1 MFGLFSPRCPLEIGI
16 KAWIER
22 RFRDLAAGI
31 GGERIRQA
39 KILLPGD
46 ADVPQIGSGSDQE
59 LASMFAQVC
68 YLMDISHEGFQL
80 ATTEDVSLGGASGA
94 YLGPER
100 TGEGSR
106 IILAKSLPQDPHR
119 LLATSAYLIGH
130 EVVRQ
135 KFPEIARSQDV
146 SWAIDLVPACYGLGV
161 FAANSLRRGGVGG
174 CGSGGCSSCGPDET
188 ATKGVLTPTNY
199 GHVLALL
206 AWVRDEEAPAWA
218 ESVGR
223 DVAHT
228 MKPSLKF
235 LTKTGDCAFSK
246 ADFGLIPENRSVG
259 DLRAI
264 LNSSLKTQQFDVL
277 RELVRRSDAAEELA
291 SDIEP
296 FLRDREASV
305 RRQAA
310 AALSS
315 VPKLTSDTFLEML
328 RLMDDSEG
336 AVRGALTYAL
346 RPGCGEEQLAQE
358 ALMKLINDP
367 HLTTA
372 GQAAGALSQFDDLPN
387 GALDAGLKLLRRG
400 VAKLN
405 DDVVSVALDLL
416 KLLTDDVESLVAAR
430 FNDDDDVLHM
440 VNGHLHPEAEAD
452 ESLSLP
458 IAVPP
463 SV

>member
-1 MFGLFSPRCPLEIGI
+1 MFGLFSPKCPLEIGI

-22 RFRDLAAGI
+22 RFRDLAAGV
-31 GGERIRQA
+31 GGERIRQT
-39 KILLPGD
+39 KILTPGD
-46 ADVPQIGSGSDQE
+46 ADVPKIGSGSEQE
-59 LASMFAQVC
+59 LAAFVAQIC
-68 YLMDISHEGFQL
+68 YWMDLSIDDFVLQ
-80 ATTEDVSLGGASGA
+80 TTEDANLGGASGA
-94 YLGPER
+94 YVGPQTPEER
-100 TGEGSR
+100 PR
-106 IILAKSLPQDPHR
+106 LVLAQSLPQDPDR

-130 EVVRQ
+130 EVVRR
-135 KFPEIARSQDV
+135 KFPDIARSEDV
-146 SWAIDLVPACYGLGV
+146 SWVIDLVPACYGLGV
-161 FAANSLRRGGVGG
+161 FAANSLRRSGVPG
-174 CGSGGCSSCGPDET
+174 CGTGGCSSCGPDET
-188 ATKGVLTPTNY
+188 STKGVLTPTNY

-206 AWVRDEEAPAWA
+206 AWVRDEETPEWA
-218 ESVGR
+218 TSISREVG
-223 DVAHT
+223 HT
-228 MKPSLKF
+228 MAPSLKY
-235 LTKTGDCAFSK
+235 LTKTGDCVFNK
-246 ADFGLIPENRSVG
+246 DDFGLILENRSAS

-264 LNSSLKTQQFDVL
+264 LNSPLKTQHFETL
-277 RELVRRSDAAEELA
+277 RELVRNSEAAEELA
-291 SDIEP
+291 NDIEP
-296 FLRDREASV
+296 FLRQRETSV

-346 RPGCGEEQLAQE
+346 RPGCGEEQLALE

-372 GQAAGALSQFDDLPN
+372 GQAAVALSQFDDLPN
-387 GALDAGLKLLRRG
+387 GSLDTGLKLLRRS

-405 DDVVSVALDLL
+405 DDVVSMALDLL

-430 FNDDDDVLHM
+430 FNDDSDVLHM
-440 VNGHLHPEAEAD
+440 VNGHLHPESEE

-458 IAVPP
+458 MAVPP

>member
-22 RFRDLAAGI
+22 RFGDLAVGI

-46 ADVPQIGSGSDQE
+46 ADVPQIGSGSEQE
-59 LASMFAQVC
+59 LAAMFAQVC
-68 YLMDISHEGFQL
+68 YLMDLSHEGFQL
-80 ATTEDVSLGGASGA
+80 ATTEDANLGGASGA
-94 YLGPER
+94 YVGPESP
-100 TGEGSR
+100 TELPR
-106 IILAKSLPQDPHR
+106 IILAKSLPQDPNR

-146 SWAIDLVPACYGLGV
+146 SWTIDLVSACYGLGV

-206 AWVRDEEAPAWA
+206 AWVRNEEAPAWA
-218 ESVGR
+218 EVVSREVG
-223 DVAHT
+223 HT
-228 MKPSLKF
+228 LKPSLKY
-235 LTKTGDCAFSK
+235 LTKTGDCAFNK
-246 ADFGLIPENRSVG
+246 DDFGVVLATRSVDG
-259 DLRAI
+259 FRAI
-264 LNSSLKTQQFDVL
+264 LNSSLKTQHFETL
-277 RELVRRSDAAEELA
+277 RELVRNSAAAEELA
-291 SDIEP
+291 TDIEP
-296 FLRDREASV
+296 FLRHREPSV

-315 VPKLTSDTFLEML
+315 VPKLTSDSFLEML

-336 AVRGALTYAL
+336 TVRGALTYAL
-346 RPGCGEEQLAQE
+346 RPGCGEEEMALE
-358 ALMKLINDP
+358 ALMKLIGDP

-372 GQAAGALSQFDDLPN
+372 GQAAVALSQFDDLPN
-387 GALDAGLKLLRRG
+387 GSLDAGLKLLRRG

-440 VNGHLHPEAEAD
+440 VNGHLHPEAEVN

>member
-31 GGERIRQA
+31 GAERVRKA
-39 KILLPGD
+39 KILTPGD
-46 ADVPQIGSGSDQE
+46 ADVPQIGSGSEQD
-59 LASMFAQVC
+59 LAQMFAQVC
-68 YLMDISHEGFQL
+68 YQMDLSHEDFLLQ
-80 ATTEDVSLGGASGA
+80 TTEDANLGGASGA
-94 YLGPER
+94 YVGPGAQAELP
-100 TGEGSR
+100 R
-106 IILAKSLPQDPHR
+106 IILAKSLPEDPDR

-161 FAANSLRRGGVGG
+161 FAANSLRRGGVPG
-174 CGSGGCSSCGPDET
+174 CGTGGCSSCGPDET

-206 AWVRDEEAPAWA
+206 AWIRNEENPEWA
-218 ESVGR
+218 HVVDREVG
-223 DVAHT
+223 HT
-228 MKPSLKF
+228 MKASLKY
-235 LTKTGDCAFSK
+235 LTRSEDCAFNK
-246 ADFGLIPENRSVG
+246 DDFGRIPENRSVS
-259 DLRAI
+259 DFRAI
-264 LNSSLKTQQFDVL
+264 LNSSLKTQHFETL
-277 RELVRRSDAAEELA
+277 RELVRQSAAAEELA
-291 SDIEP
+291 ADIEP
-296 FLRDREASV
+296 FLRHRETSV
-305 RRQAA
+305 RRQAV

-328 RLMDDSEG
+328 RLIDDSEG
-336 AVRGALTYAL
+336 TVRGALTYAL
-346 RPGCGEEQLAQE
+346 RPGCGEEQLALD

-372 GQAAGALSQFDDLPN
+372 GQAAGALLQFDDLPN
-387 GALDAGLKLLRRG
+387 GSLEAALKLLRRG

-405 DDVVSVALDLL
+405 DDVVSVALELL

-440 VNGHLHPEAEAD
+440 VNGHLHPEAEPD
-452 ESLSLP
+452 GSLSLP
-458 IAVPP
+458 MAVPP